1 MSSLRYFFCLFALA
15 CLVQA
20 VVPAMPAQAQSQ
32 VQNDDQEQEGPQQ
45 RDSSSSTDQQQTS
58 QRERLLIDPTQ
69 IGNDD
74 IDLLRAARR
83 NNGLLDSSRRMTDP
97 PEPGEFEDYVER
109 MIGYPLKRF
118 GSDLLLPE
126 AREFALPQ
134 NATVPPD
141 YRVSPGDVIVISLA
155 GAVEGS
161 VERTVDR
168 TGQIFLP
175 SVGNVRVA
183 GVRQGD
189 LRDHLARAIGTQY
202 RNFRVGVRVEDLNGI
217 RIFVTGFANNPG
229 SFTLSNLST
238 VSNAVLQAGGPSAGG
253 SFRRVLLI
261 RDGQQVAEFDLYDL
275 LLRGSRATDPV
286 LENEDVLFI
295 PPAGEQVAVFGS
307 VNQEAIYELRGGED
321 VADVLALAGGRT
333 SLGEEGRAFV
343 YRANGPTNAGP
354 QEIVGPALAT
364 TAISAADL
372 VQVLP
377 QGSLAQP
384 RSQQSIVVTI
394 EGEVARPGNYYLPAS
409 ATLDDAIAAAG
420 GMTTSA
426 FPYGTVMERLSIRE
440 QQRVGYEDALEQF
453 EIALAAAPLTADRA
467 IDASLRD
474 SQIAGARATLE
485 RLRELEPDG
494 RLVLAVAPDA
504 ASPPLDLRL
513 ENSDRIMIP
522 ARPSSVGV
530 YGAVYRPASFQVDFA
545 DNDVQDYLDRA
556 GGVTRAGDRGR
567 LFVVRANGEV
577 LPRNRGALRAD
588 ALPGDVVFVPIRT
601 TSVNLLDRITQFA
614 AIAFQVGI
622 TAATVS
628 AIN

>member
-1 MSSLRYFFCLFALA
+1 MSSMRYLLGLLALVCLAQTLPLA
-15 CLVQA
+15 T
-20 VVPAMPAQAQSQ
+20 PAHAQASQSQ
-32 VQNDDQEQEGPQQ
+32 GQDDDEEDQSGNN
-45 RDSSSSTDQQQTS
+45 SSSTEQQTS
-58 QRERLLIDPTQ
+58 SRERTLIDPTS
-69 IGNDD
+69 ISDDETAAMRESRRGND
-74 IDLLRAARR
+74 
-83 NNGLLDSSRRMTDP
+83 LLDANRRLAEL
-97 PEPGEFEDYVER
+97 PEPGEFETYVEE

-118 GSDLLLPE
+118 GADLLLPE
-126 AREFALPQ
+126 ARDFALPQ
-134 NATVPPD
+134 NATVPAD
-141 YRVSPGDVIVISLA
+141 YRVNPGDVIVISLA

-175 SVGNVRVA
+175 SVGSIQVA

-189 LRDHLARAIGTQY
+189 LREHLARAIGTQF

-217 RIFVTGFANNPG
+217 RVFVTGFANNPG

-261 RDGQQVAEFDLYDL
+261 RDGHQVAEFDLYDL
-275 LLRGSRATDPV
+275 LLNGSRASDPV

-321 VADVLALAGGRT
+321 VADVVALAGGRST
-333 SLGEEGRAFV
+333 LGEPGRAFV
-343 YRANGPTNAGP
+343 YRANRGANNGPL
-354 QEIVGPALAT
+354 EIVGPALT
-364 TAISAADL
+364 NTAIVAADL

-384 RSQQSIVVTI
+384 RSQQSIVVTV
-394 EGEVARPGNYYLPAS
+394 EGEVARPGNYFLPAS
-409 ATLDDAIAAAG
+409 ATLNDAIAAAG
-420 GMTTSA
+420 GATDAA
-426 FPYGTVMERLSIRE
+426 FPFGTVFERQSIRD
-440 QQRVGYEDALEQF
+440 QQRVGYEDALRQF
-453 EIALAAAPLTADRA
+453 EIALASAPLTANRA
-467 IDASLRD
+467 IDAGTRD
-474 SQIAGARATLE
+474 AQIASARATLE

-494 RLVLAVAPDA
+494 RLVLAVDA
-504 ASPPLDLRL
+504 NSATPPLDLRL
-513 ENSDRIMIP
+513 ENADRIMIP

-530 YGAVYRPASFQVDFA
+530 YGAVYRPASFQVQFA
-545 DNDVQDYLDRA
+545 KNDIGDYVDRA

-567 LFVVRANGEV
+567 MFVIRANGEV
-577 LPRNRGALRAD
+577 LPRNRGAMNAD

-601 TSVNLLDRITQFA
+601 TSVTLLDRITQFA
-614 AIAFQVGI
+614 ALAFQVGI
-622 TAATVS
+622 TAATVA